1 MAGRSCLNQ
10 GVKLFEYEGFV
21 TKADDYGCFVTS
33 GNYRT
38 YLYKHQIL
46 KKPLRKN
53 MKIYVLMCL
62 HDNEMNDIP

>member
-1 MAGRSCLNQ
+1 MSKIKYHD
-10 GVKLFEYEGFV
+10 VKVGDIVVYRGWKKLSQSRREIVEYEGLV

-46 KKPLRKN
+46 RIKE
-53 MKIYVLMCL
+53 KI
-62 HDNEMNDIP
+62 